1 MNAENS
7 QPTLEDLNVIVSGQG
22 GDGSLTVVNL
32 LASVLRQ
39 NGMSVYTERDVLS
52 RIKGGITAAT
62 LRAFTGARFTIGNHI
77 DLLVA
82 FDIAAVPK
90 NLRQLNNNSIVLYDN
105 SGGPLPDGTLP
116 PEVRAFGA
124 PLSRQAVKTFRRD
137 IYKNSISFGLIGRIL
152 GLPDETMRGSFQER
166 FKRMGEQILRYNL
179 AALEVGLDLADE
191 LGFVQGKG
199 LYEIAEIEKKPHMLI
214 TGNEAIAFGFTVA
227 GGRFF
232 AGYPIT
238 PSTDVMEWLIKW
250 SPQVGGVVRQAEDEL
265 SAINM
270 AIGSALTGTRTMV
283 ATCGPGLSLMQE
295 GIGQLG
301 MGEIPLVVVDAQR
314 GGPSTGLPTKPEQ
327 SDLNLLI
334 FGGHGDFPRI
344 VLAPGTPEDCFYL
357 TVDACNLSQRYQCPV
372 FIASDQALSQNTA
385 TIDPLDLSKVEV
397 DQGERLEVED
407 LEKLDTYKR
416 YAFTDNGVSPY
427 TIPGTPNGMSLVT
440 GNEHDEY
447 GLVSTDP
454 VNRVRMMDKRQKK
467 MQSMLPELPRAGRF
481 GDQSSKI
488 GFIGIGMCFGVIL
501 EAMDSLADRGIDTQY
516 FQPRTLWPMLDE
528 TIDFVDACD
537 VVFVVDLNAGGQL
550 AGLLVR
556 EGAAADRIERI
567 LHYDG
572 TPIRSDAI
580 VKHVVEYFAQ
590 SESVGE
596 VA

>member
-1 MNAENS
+1 MSNENVL
-7 QPTLEDLNVIVSGQG
+7 PDLEDLNVIVSGQG

-62 LRAFTGARFTIGNHI
+62 LRAFTGERYTIGNHI

-82 FDIAAVPK
+82 FDIDAVAK
-90 NLRQLNNNSIVLYDN
+90 NLRQLNENSIVLYDN
-105 SGGPLPDGTLP
+105 SGGALPAGVLPDSI
-116 PEVRAFGA
+116 RAFGA

-152 GLPDETMRGSFQER
+152 GLPDDTMRVSFESR
-166 FKRMGEQILRYNL
+166 FKRMGQQILKYNL
-179 AALEVGLDLADE
+179 AALTVGLTLADE
-191 LGFVQGKG
+191 LGYVAGKG
-199 LYEIAEIEKKPHMLI
+199 LYRIQEVEPKPHMLI
-214 TGNEAIAFGFTVA
+214 TGNEAMAFGFLVA

-238 PSTDVMEWLIKW
+238 PSTDVMDWLIKW
-250 SPQVGGVVRQAEDEL
+250 SPKYGGVVRQAEDEL

-301 MGEIPLVVVDAQR
+301 MGEIPMVIVDAQR
-314 GGPSTGLPTKPEQ
+314 GGPSTGMPTKPEQ
-327 SDLNLLI
+327 SDLNLLV

-344 VLAPGTPEDCFYL
+344 VLSPGNPEDCFYL
-357 TVDACNLSQRYQCPV
+357 TIDACNLSQRYQCPV
-372 FIASDQALSQNTA
+372 FMASDQALSQNTA
-385 TIDPLDLSKVEV
+385 TIDPLDLDKVVV
-397 DQGERLEVED
+397 DQGKRVGPEQLAE
-407 LEKLDTYKR
+407 LDTYKR
-416 YAFTDNGVSPY
+416 YSFTEDGVSPY
-427 TIPGTPNGMSLVT
+427 TIPGTPDGMSLVT

-454 VNRVRMMDKRQKK
+454 VNRVRMMDKRQQK
-467 MQSMLPELPRAGRF
+467 MQSMLAELPRAGRF
-481 GDQSSKI
+481 GDQSSKVGI
-488 GFIGIGMCFGVIL
+488 VGIGMVFGVVL

-528 TIDFVDACD
+528 TIDFVNSCD
-537 VVFVVDLNAGGQL
+537 VVYVVDLNAGAQL
-550 AGLLVR
+550 AGLLLR
-556 EGAAADRIERI
+556 EGADRSRIRNI

-572 TPIRSDAI
+572 TPIRSDE
-580 VKHVVEYFAQ
+580 VVEFIVQDQQQTLGA
-590 SESVGE
+590 EE

>member
-1 MNAENS
+1 MSNENVL
-7 QPTLEDLNVIVSGQG
+7 PELEDLNVIVSGQG

-62 LRAFTGARFTIGNHI
+62 LRAFTGERYTIGNHI

-82 FDIAAVPK
+82 FDIDAVAK
-90 NLRQLNNNSIVLYDN
+90 NLRQLNENSIVLYDN
-105 SGGPLPDGTLP
+105 SGGALPAGVLPDSI
-116 PEVRAFGA
+116 RAFGA

-152 GLPDETMRGSFQER
+152 GLPDDTMRVSFESR
-166 FKRMGEQILRYNL
+166 FKRMGQQILKYNL
-179 AALEVGLDLADE
+179 AALTVGLTLADE
-191 LGFVQGKG
+191 LGYVAGKG
-199 LYEIAEIEKKPHMLI
+199 LYRIQEVEPKPHMLI
-214 TGNEAIAFGFTVA
+214 SGNEAMAFGFLVA

-238 PSTDVMEWLIKW
+238 PSTDVMDWLIKW
-250 SPQVGGVVRQAEDEL
+250 SPKYGGVVRQAEDEL

-301 MGEIPLVVVDAQR
+301 MGEIPMVIVDAQR
-314 GGPSTGLPTKPEQ
+314 GGPSTGMPTKPEQ
-327 SDLNLLI
+327 SDLNLLV

-344 VLAPGTPEDCFYL
+344 VLSPGNPEDCFYL
-357 TVDACNLSQRYQCPV
+357 TIDACNLSQRYQCPV
-372 FIASDQALSQNTA
+372 FMASDQALSQNTA
-385 TIDPLDLSKVEV
+385 TIDPLDLDKVVV
-397 DQGERLEVED
+397 DQGKRVGPEQLAE
-407 LEKLDTYKR
+407 LDTYKR
-416 YAFTDNGVSPY
+416 YLFTEDGVSPY
-427 TIPGTPNGMSLVT
+427 TIPGTPDGMSLVT

-454 VNRVRMMDKRQKK
+454 VNRVRMMDKRQQK
-467 MQSMLPELPRAGRF
+467 MESMLAELPRAGRF
-481 GDQSSKI
+481 GDQSSKVGI
-488 GFIGIGMCFGVIL
+488 VGIGMVFGVIL

-528 TIDFVDACD
+528 TIDFVNSCD
-537 VVFVVDLNAGGQL
+537 VVYVVDLNAGAQL
-550 AGLLVR
+550 AGLLLR
-556 EGAAADRIERI
+556 EGADRSRIRNI

-572 TPIRSDAI
+572 TPIRSDE
-580 VKHVVEYFAQ
+580 VVEFIVQDQQQTLRA
-590 SESVGE
+590 EE

>member
-1 MNAENS
+1 MSNENVL
-7 QPTLEDLNVIVSGQG
+7 PELEDLNVIVSGQG

-62 LRAFTGARFTIGNHI
+62 LRAFTGERYTIGNHI

-82 FDIAAVPK
+82 FDIDAVAK
-90 NLRQLNNNSIVLYDN
+90 NLRQLNENSIVLYDN
-105 SGGPLPDGTLP
+105 SGGALPAGVLPDSI
-116 PEVRAFGA
+116 RAFGA

-152 GLPDETMRGSFQER
+152 GLPDDTMRVSFESR
-166 FKRMGEQILRYNL
+166 FKRMGQQILKYNL
-179 AALEVGLDLADE
+179 AALTVGLTLADE
-191 LGFVQGKG
+191 LGYVAGKG
-199 LYEIAEIEKKPHMLI
+199 LYRIQEVEPKPHMLI
-214 TGNEAIAFGFTVA
+214 TGNEAMAFGFLVA

-238 PSTDVMEWLIKW
+238 PSTDVMDWLIKW
-250 SPQVGGVVRQAEDEL
+250 SPKYGGVVRQAEDEL

-301 MGEIPLVVVDAQR
+301 MGEIPMVIVDAQR
-314 GGPSTGLPTKPEQ
+314 GGPSTGMPTKPEQ
-327 SDLNLLI
+327 SDLNLLV

-344 VLAPGTPEDCFYL
+344 VLSPGNPEDCFYL
-357 TVDACNLSQRYQCPV
+357 TIDACNLAQRYQCPV
-372 FIASDQALSQNTA
+372 FMASDQALSQNTA
-385 TIDPLDLSKVEV
+385 TIDPLDLDKVVV
-397 DQGERLEVED
+397 DQGKRVGPEQLAD
-407 LEKLDTYKR
+407 LDTYKR
-416 YAFTDNGVSPY
+416 YLFTEDGVSPY
-427 TIPGTPNGMSLVT
+427 TIPGTPDGMSLVT

-454 VNRVRMMDKRQKK
+454 VNRVRMVDKRQQK
-467 MQSMLPELPRAGRF
+467 MESMLAELPRAGRF
-481 GDQSSKI
+481 GDQSSKVGI
-488 GFIGIGMCFGVIL
+488 VGIGMVFGVIL

-528 TIDFVDACD
+528 TIDFVNSCD
-537 VVFVVDLNAGGQL
+537 VVYVVDLNAGAQL
-550 AGLLVR
+550 AGLLLR
-556 EGAAADRIERI
+556 EGADRSRIRNI

-572 TPIRSDAI
+572 TPIRSDE
-580 VKHVVEYFAQ
+580 VVEFIVQDQQQTLGA
-590 SESVGE
+590 EE